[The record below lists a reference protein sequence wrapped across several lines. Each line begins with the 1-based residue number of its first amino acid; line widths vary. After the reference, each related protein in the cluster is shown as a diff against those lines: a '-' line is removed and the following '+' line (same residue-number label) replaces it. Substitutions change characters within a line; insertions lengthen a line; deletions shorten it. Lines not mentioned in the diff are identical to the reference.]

1 MHTSLYTEKDY
12 EAIVKQQHK
21 RWLLLTLPCLLLLAV
36 LLIALLSRILW
47 LASTVTI
54 LIGVLLIAGND
65 LLIKPLHCYELHL
78 DHSLHGRTSESEL
91 PFLRLSDNI
100 DLVDGVHYRQLFCT
114 DKDSKGRPYERLFYF
129 DAEKVFPAIEPG
141 AVLHITHHDLFV
153 ADLELV

>member
-1 MHTSLYTEKDY
+1 MHTPLYTEKDY

-65 LLIKPLHCYELHL
+65 LLIKPLHCYGLHL
-78 DHSLHGRTSESEL
+78 DHSLHGRTSFSVRIRTARAAPMSAFSTSTLRRSSRPSSPAPSCTSPITTCLL
-91 PFLRLSDNI
+91 PILSSFDPLEAEAVSATI
-100 DLVDGVHYRQLFCT
+100 LLVLNKIFKT
-114 DKDSKGRPYERLFYF
+114 
-129 DAEKVFPAIEPG
+129 
-141 AVLHITHHDLFV
+141 
-153 ADLELV
+153 